1 MYRQLARWYRSQ
13 PPSSGGE
20 GGDQAARVFDLHP
33 HELYRFLD
41 EAWFKR
47 QPPKPD
53 PSLPL
58 REPVLGSLRS
68 GLETDLSGVS
78 DDIFPLARVNGSPGQ
93 PTQWQHLIYAY
104 MVENTRIFE
113 IFERVLHGY
122 VHGERFEIAS
132 EAGRRWLRATEDLFY
147 RDPPPFGVTSL
158 VSSVRPDLRATRRNA
173 YYRMFGMDLNHGA
186 GDAATYAYT
195 RPPASN
201 TEFVT
206 VFEEFLREVWRGI
219 EHQPNSSGAN
229 PTDDEAIST
238 LARRLADM
246 LNVRRLR
253 GNLDREEFAFTTMM
267 SWFHLTVDFDSPIVI
282 DLRAQATAPWERLRK
297 LGERAGLAAHA
308 RSESYFR
315 LAEAM
320 SVLLRQIEDGIY
332 SDSAAV
338 PALYTPGSETRQNI
352 MTIITHWSLA
362 TGRDIKGRSVAPAP
376 RWSAPMGNGATST
389 SSDPAPTPA
398 IPTPT

>member
-1 MYRQLARWYRSQ
+1 MYRQLARWY
-13 PPSSGGE
+13 GNGAA
-20 GGDQAARVFDLHP
+20 DQDEAARRVFDLHP

-41 EAWFKR
+41 EAWFMGQR
-47 QPPKPD
+47 PLQD
-53 PSLPL
+53 DDQSRPL
-58 REPVLGSLRS
+58 RESVLESLRS
-68 GLETDLSGVS
+68 GLETDLSSVT
-78 DDIFPLARVNGSPGQ
+78 DDIFPLSRTNGSTSL

-113 IFERVLHGY
+113 IFERVLHEY

-132 EAGRRWLRATEDLFY
+132 GAGRRWLRATEDLFY
-147 RDPPPFGVTSL
+147 RDPPPFGLTSL
-158 VSSVRPDLRATRRNA
+158 VSSVRPDLRASRRNA
-173 YYRMFGMDLNHGA
+173 YYRVFGMDLNHGA
-186 GDAATYAYT
+186 GDAATYAYI

-219 EHQPNSSGAN
+219 EHQSNSSGAN

-238 LARRLADM
+238 LASRLADM

-267 SWFHLTVDFDSPIVI
+267 SWFHLTVEFDSPIVI

-297 LGERAGLAAHA
+297 LGERVGLPAHA
-308 RSESYFR
+308 RSESYLR
-315 LAEAM
+315 LAESM

-338 PALYTPGSETRQNI
+338 PALYTPGSETRHNI

-362 TGRDIKGRSVAPAP
+362 TGRDIKGRSVAAAP
-376 RWSAPMGNGATST
+376 RWSAPTGNGARST
-389 SSDPAPTPA
+389 SSDSAPMPA
-398 IPTPT
+398 IPTPA